1 MLRPNL
7 PLSLPVKLWEATK
20 RTDSINLNVVSTN
33 LNVVSINLNVVSTNL
48 NVVSPKEREMKMT
61 DVSFPGDLDDT
72 ESEDFDEEYDED
84 EDEDEDTEDDTE
96 DVENKEKRT
105 RYSGP
110 VLLDFEQAEEEIVDT
125 TTLQLGRGRPAIDL
139 APYQQALASNF
150 GRNVGRSPKEKI
162 AWKSQINTPALTTIK
177 SRFNSAG
184 AKMDPP
190 IGINWLNDVVL
201 SEPVEGSDD
210 PNEQGITQVSFVATK
225 RIIGRGRKPKPS
237 SDSNGMGSNA
247 QALAAQSER
256 LAR

>member
-1 MLRPNL
+1 M
-7 PLSLPVKLWEATK
+7 T
-20 RTDSINLNVVSTN
+20 
-33 LNVVSINLNVVSTNL
+33 
-48 NVVSPKEREMKMT
+48 MT

-84 EDEDEDTEDDTE
+84 EDEDEDTDDDTDADTE
-96 DVENKEKRT
+96 DVENGKEKRT

-110 VLLDFEQAEEEIVDT
+110 VMLDFEQAEEEIVDT

-139 APYQQALASNF
+139 APYQQALSQNF
-150 GRNVGRSPKEKI
+150 GRNIGRSPKEKI
-162 AWKSQINTPALTTIK
+162 AWKSVINTPALTTIK

-184 AKMDPP
+184 AKMEPP
-190 IGINWLNDVVL
+190 IGINWLADVVL

-210 PNEQGITQVSFVATK
+210 PNEQGVTQVSFVATK